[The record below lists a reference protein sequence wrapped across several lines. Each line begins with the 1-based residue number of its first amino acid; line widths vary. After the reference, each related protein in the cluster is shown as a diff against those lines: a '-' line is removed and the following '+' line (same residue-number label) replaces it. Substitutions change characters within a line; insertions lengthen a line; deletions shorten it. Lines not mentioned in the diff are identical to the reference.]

1 MRTFRTEFE
10 IENLW
15 KNDIHVLAQEEVQF
29 ERKASFFCEEFNF
42 AR

>member
-10 IENLW
+10 IENLG

-29 ERKASFFCEEFNF
+29 ERKPSSGVEHIFRFK
-42 AR
+42 